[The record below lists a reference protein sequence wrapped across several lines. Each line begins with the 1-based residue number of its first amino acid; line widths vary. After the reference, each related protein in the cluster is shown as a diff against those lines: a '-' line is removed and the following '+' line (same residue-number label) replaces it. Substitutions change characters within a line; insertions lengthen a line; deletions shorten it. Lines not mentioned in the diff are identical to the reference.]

1 MKTVIKNISE
11 LIQTETTPRKWV
23 AGKDMSHISTIK
35 DAFIEVEEG
44 IITSFGSMENWNGI
58 EDWNNTDIIDAEGGM
73 VFPTYCD
80 SHTHL
85 VFAASREGEFVDR
98 INGLSYAEI
107 AERGGGIL
115 NSADKLQN
123 ASEDE
128 LYEDAFARLNEL
140 VQIGTGAIE
149 IKSGYGLTLD
159 AELKMLRVIKRLKV
173 ASDVTIK
180 ATFLGA
186 HALPKEY
193 KDNKD
198 GYMDLVINEMLP
210 IVAKEGLA
218 DYVDIFC
225 EDGYFTVEDTKN
237 LLTEANKLGL
247 QSKTHV
253 NQFKSIGGV
262 KVSVDLGA
270 LSVDHLEE
278 MAEEDYEALKPM
290 VGLTG
295 AAAQEALS
303 AAQAKGLLLQDGL
316 GLGGDDFAKMAAY
329 HISMHQL
336 PAIYKKIPKKH
347 FEKLDQEVKDI
358 FVNIEFMT
366 PGTTTP
372 KLLLKAIKSGKKK
385 DWEAVA
391 NAYYNPNTGATY
403 YGDKEL
409 TEIKIANSEMEN
421 PPEDAKS
428 IGRGNVR
435 RVKEA
440 ADNLR
445 AWIEKEYGDA

>member
-1 MKTVIKNISE
+1 VNFVFSHNQKQNMKTVIKNISE
-11 LIQTETTPRKWV
+11 LIQTETTPKKWV
-23 AGKDMSHISTIK
+23 AGKNMSHISTIK

-44 IITSFGSMENWNGI
+44 IITSFGSMEDWNGI

-128 LYEDAFARLNEL
+128 LFEDALARLNEL
-140 VQIGTGAIE
+140 IQMGTGAIE

-159 AELKMLRVIKRLKV
+159 TELKMLRVIKRLKA

-225 EDGYFTVEDTKN
+225 EEGYFTVEDTKN
-237 LLTEANKLGL
+237 LLTAANKLGL

-253 NQFKSIGGV
+253 NQFNAIGGV
-262 KVSVDLGA
+262 KASVDLGA

-278 MAEEDYEALKPM
+278 MAEEDYKALKGSNCMPTILPSCSFFLRIPYGPVKRM
-290 VGLTG
+290 IEEGLPV
-295 AAAQEALS
+295 ALATDYNPGS
-303 AAQAKGLLLQDGL
+303 TPSGNMNFVASL
-316 GLGGDDFAKMAAY
+316 GCIQMK
-329 HISMHQL
+329 
-336 PAIYKKIPKKH
+336 
-347 FEKLDQEVKDI
+347 
-358 FVNIEFMT
+358 MT
-366 PGTTTP
+366 PEEVINATTINT
-372 KLLLKAIKSGKKK
+372 
-385 DWEAVA
+385 
-391 NAYYNPNTGATY
+391 AYAMG
-403 YGDKEL
+403 
-409 TEIKIANSEMEN
+409 
-421 PPEDAKS
+421 
-428 IGRGNVR
+428 
-435 RVKEA
+435 
-440 ADNLR
+440 
-445 AWIEKEYGDA
+445 IEKELGSICIGKKANLFITKPIPSYAYLPYSFGHNVIEKVMIAGKLQ

>member
-44 IITSFGSMENWNGI
+44 IITSFGSMEDWNGI

-115 NSADKLQN
+115 NSAYKLQK

-128 LYEDAFARLNEL
+128 LFEDALARLNEL
-140 VQIGTGAIE
+140 VQMGTGAIE

-159 AELKMLRVIKRLKV
+159 AELKMLRVIKRLKA

-193 KDNKD
+193 KDNKE

-225 EDGYFTVEDTKN
+225 EEGYFTVTDTER
-237 LLTEANKLGL
+237 LLKAANELGIP
-247 QSKTHV
+247 SKTHV
-253 NQFKSIGGV
+253 NQFNAIGGV
-262 KVSVDLGA
+262 KASVDLGA

-278 MAEEDYEALKPM
+278 MVEEDYQALRGSNCMPTILPSCSFFL
-290 VGLTG
+290 GIPYG
-295 AAAQEALS
+295 AAKRMIEEGLPVALATDYNPGS
-303 AAQAKGLLLQDGL
+303 TPSGNMNFVASL
-316 GLGGDDFAKMAAY
+316 GC
-329 HISMHQL
+329 IQL
-336 PAIYKKIPKKH
+336 K
-347 FEKLDQEVKDI
+347 
-358 FVNIEFMT
+358 MT
-366 PGTTTP
+366 PEEVINATTINTAYAMGVE
-372 KLLLKAIKSGKKK
+372 KEFGSICIGKK
-385 DWEAVA
+385 A
-391 NAYYNPNTGATY
+391 NLFITKPIPSYAYLPYSFGHN
-403 YGDKEL
+403 
-409 TEIKIANSEMEN
+409 I
-421 PPEDAKS
+421 
-428 IGRGNVR
+428 
-435 RVKEA
+435 
-440 ADNLR
+440 
-445 AWIEKEYGDA
+445 IEKVMIAGKLQ

>member
-1 MKTVIKNISE
+1 VNFVFSHNQKQNMKTVIKNISE
-11 LIQTETTPRKWV
+11 LIQTETTPKKWV

-44 IITSFGSMENWNGI
+44 IITSFGSMEDWNGI

-128 LYEDAFARLNEL
+128 LFEDALARLNEL
-140 VQIGTGAIE
+140 VQMGTGAIE
-149 IKSGYGLTLD
+149 IKSGYGMTLD
-159 AELKMLRVIKRLKV
+159 AELKMLRVIKRLKENTDV
-173 ASDVTIK
+173 AIK

-193 KDNKD
+193 KGNKD
-198 GYMDLVINEMLP
+198 GYMDLVINKMLP
-210 IVAKEGLA
+210 IVVKEGLA

-225 EDGYFTVEDTKN
+225 EEGYFTVEDTKN
-237 LLTEANKLGL
+237 LLTAANKLGL

-253 NQFKSIGGV
+253 NQFNAIGGV
-262 KVSVDLGA
+262 KASVDLGA

-278 MAEEDYEALKPM
+278 MAEEDYKALKGSNCMPTILPSCSFFLRIPYGPAKRM
-290 VGLTG
+290 IEEGLPV
-295 AAAQEALS
+295 ALATDYNPGS
-303 AAQAKGLLLQDGL
+303 TPSGNMNFVASL
-316 GLGGDDFAKMAAY
+316 GC
-329 HISMHQL
+329 IQL
-336 PAIYKKIPKKH
+336 K
-347 FEKLDQEVKDI
+347 
-358 FVNIEFMT
+358 MT
-366 PGTTTP
+366 PEEVINATTINTAYAMGVE
-372 KLLLKAIKSGKKK
+372 KELGSICIGKK
-385 DWEAVA
+385 A
-391 NAYYNPNTGATY
+391 NLFITKPIPSYAYLPYSFGH
-403 YGDKEL
+403 
-409 TEIKIANSEMEN
+409 
-421 PPEDAKS
+421 
-428 IGRGNVR
+428 NV
-435 RVKEA
+435 
-440 ADNLR
+440 
-445 AWIEKEYGDA
+445 IEKVMVAGKLQ